1 MNKKMIERWIKDDA
15 EQDEE
20 RYLFLLDNRK
30 MCEAVI
36 TVGYRPVYLASKS
49 GDFFTAEEF
58 KTFLEEHLYGFDLDQ
73 YVFIP
78 CCFRKRTN
86 DVIAEYCSIN
96 GLSVK
101 TSGWSLFRDKEYLA
115 KYEYQDE
122 LEGIL
127 RSYIKRFEGGEVLC
141 EDLRPFHSFNQEG
154 NPIGVIDIK
163 VVDYIMDSVTMFVVE
178 QEPYI
183 YTNGVYTLDNN
194 GLYIKSV
201 IQTLIYP
208 KLIKANTINR
218 VYELLIIQKRLQR
231 EREEL
236 NAYPAW
242 WVNFKNGFL
251 DVKNRKMMRHDP
263 KYLAINQIPHKYN
276 PDAVPEHPEDT
287 NIMRFLS
294 VSVPD
299 PEDQMMLFQYIGY
312 CMTRDTGFQKML
324 MVTGEAGTGKSQIIS
339 LVQHIVGDK
348 NSSGISIQDLALRF
362 YPSELYGKL
371 LNACA
376 DIKGG
381 TLSDVANIKKA
392 TGEDILVYERKN
404 KDPSYFR
411 SYAKLLFS
419 ANEPPLNMDEKSN
432 AYYRRLLILS
442 MNRVMKEEEKDREL
456 LVKLKRETEYVI
468 YLACVALMK
477 LYSDG
482 KFAESKNSREQVN
495 KLYRA
500 ADSVKAFLEDVME
513 PKEGSRIP
521 RPNVYKLYE
530 AYCNEEGRQ
539 GYGKTKFFSALEK
552 KGYEIEKIGGT
563 YYVLGIQQA
572 DEDFAPC
579 EEENPF
585 TQTKMDTKTMSVGQS

>member
-1 MNKKMIERWIKDDA
+1 MNKKMIERWIKEDA
-15 EQDEE
+15 EQNEE

-73 YVFIP
+73 YVFVP

-86 DVIAEYCSIN
+86 DVISEYCSIN

-122 LEGIL
+122 LEGVL

-141 EDLRPFHSFNQEG
+141 EDLRPFHSYNQEG

-163 VVDYIMDSVTMFVVE
+163 VVDYIMDSVTMFVVD
-178 QEPYI
+178 QETYI
-183 YTNGVYTLDNN
+183 YSNGVYALDNN
-194 GLYIKSV
+194 GIYIKSV

-218 VYELLIIQKRLQR
+218 IYELLIIQKRLQR

-263 KYLAINQIPHKYN
+263 KYLAINQIPHNYN
-276 PDAVPEHPEDT
+276 PDAAPEHPEET

-404 KDPSYFR
+404 KNPSYFR

-432 AYYRRLLILS
+432 AYYRRLLILP
-442 MNRVMKEEEKDREL
+442 MNRVMQEEEKDRDL

-468 YLACVALMK
+468 YLACAALMK
-477 LYSDG
+477 LYNDG
-482 KFAESKNSREQVN
+482 RFMESKNSKEQVN

-500 ADSVKAFLEDVME
+500 ADSLQAFLEDVME

-521 RPNVYKLYE
+521 RSTVYELYK
-530 AYCNEEGRQ
+530 AYCDEAERQ
-539 GYGKTKFFSALEK
+539 GYGKTKFFSSLEK
-552 KGYEIEKIGGT
+552 KGYKIKKIAGT
-563 YYVLGIQQA
+563 YYVMGLQQA
-572 DEDFAPC
+572 EEEFAPC

-585 TQTKMDTKTMSVGQS
+585 QQTKMDPKTMAVGQS